1 MEQFKQMIRVLDK
14 DLARKRTSGGI
25 YRANWNRR
33 EISNRLLYRVLVTRV
48 YHKRPWYRP
57 YDPGVLRIDVSCTIT
72 SHWANSRREDIKRMA
87 VYMERKLRR
96 MAEIEYA
103 KKCVEFARTNKWP
116 SSEQEIRLMRE
127 ITTDLARKLIG
138 EHIESQFLFLQ
149 GRTKRDYGYIVG
161 QGEEPRLSRVW
172 IGAIEEYLDVLLGPQ
187 RTRPEILDS
196 VLKDVGEELGD
207 NLISLPKLYYN

>member
-1 MEQFKQMIRVLDK
+1 MIWP
-14 DLARKRTSGGI
+14 GGI

-33 EISNRLLYRVLVTRV
+33 QISTHLLYGVLVTRV

-57 YDPGVLRIDVSCTIT
+57 YGFDVLRIDVSCIIT
-72 SHWANSRREDIKRMA
+72 SHWANSRREDIKRTA

-103 KKCVEFARTNKWP
+103 KNCVEFARTNKWP

-127 ITTDLARKLIG
+127 ITTDLARELIG
-138 EHIESQFLFLQ
+138 EHIETQFLFLQ
-149 GRTKRDYGYIVG
+149 GRTKRGYGYIVG
-161 QGEEPRLSRVW
+161 QGEEPRLSPVW
-172 IGAIEEYLDVLLGPQ
+172 IGAIEEYIDALLGPQ